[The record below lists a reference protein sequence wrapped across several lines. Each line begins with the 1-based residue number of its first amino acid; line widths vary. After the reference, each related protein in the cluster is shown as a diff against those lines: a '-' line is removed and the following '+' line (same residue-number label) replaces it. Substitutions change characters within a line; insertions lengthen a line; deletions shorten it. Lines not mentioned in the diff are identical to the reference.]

1 MFGTGGRST
10 AAPVEHTHGPCVR
23 VAASELPEVLR
34 RDHAHGAV
42 AVAVAMAVELV
53 DKPPLLSLCI
63 VICLHLPET
72 LSLAVLLAGRVGNA

>member
-42 AVAVAMAVELV
+42 AVAVAVAVE
-53 DKPPLLSLCI
+53 
-63 VICLHLPET
+63 
-72 LSLAVLLAGRVGNA
+72 

>member
-42 AVAVAMAVELV
+42 AVAVAMAVEQ
-53 DKPPLLSLCI
+53 DDYHHCQYAK
-63 VICLHLPET
+63 LHRE
-72 LSLAVLLAGRVGNA
+72 VGG